1 MTTERAI
8 VKANS
13 LRPNTFSDEQK
24 SDWLMVLEGQ
34 VAEMMQKPLPT
45 KDYPDVLKNT
55 LLMPYPYD
63 NIYPLYLAAII
74 DFYNQELTLYQND
87 SVVFEEA
94 KRDAFAWYRR
104 NNMPSSEGNWKS
116 M

>member
-1 MTTERAI
+1 MTISSAI
-8 VKANS
+8 AKANE

-24 SDWLMVLEGQ
+24 FNWLMVLEGQ
-34 VAEMMQKPLPT
+34 VAEMMEKEMP
-45 KDYPDVLKNT
+45 KDNFPNMAKE

-63 NIYPLYLAAII
+63 NIYQLYLAAII
-74 DFYNQELTLYQND
+74 DYYNAETALYQND

-104 NNMPSSEGNWKS
+104 QNKPKSNDNWS
-116 M
+116 VM